1 MVASPLLIGS
11 DVRSLNAYASETL
24 SNKSVIAVNQN
35 PLGISAEIVGVGEN
49 EELQVY
55 AKEMSAGSY
64 AVELLTRGSF
74 TAEMSVSPRRE
85 LLMQWD
91 TCRVRDV
98 WKQGG
103 DV

>member
-1 MVASPLLIGS
+1 MASPLLIRS
-11 DVRSLNAYASETL
+11 DVRSLNAYSSETL

-64 AVELLTRGSF
+64 AVALLNRGSF
-74 TAEMSVSPRRE
+74 TAEMSVIPRRE
-85 LLMQWD
+85 LAMEWD
-91 TCRVRDV
+91 TFRVRDV